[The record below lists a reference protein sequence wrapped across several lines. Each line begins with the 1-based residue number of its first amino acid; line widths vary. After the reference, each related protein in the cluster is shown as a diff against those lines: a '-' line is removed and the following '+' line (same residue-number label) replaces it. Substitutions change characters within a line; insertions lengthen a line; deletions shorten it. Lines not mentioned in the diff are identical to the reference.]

1 VTGQH
6 LLLLLWTLWLVFALL
21 SIGDL
26 LGVILALV
34 FGLLGAGLVLTGPAS
49 WRGYVIAWLIV
60 HVLVAA
66 YVVAVLREWLRPAS
80 GRLGLRALWSWAQ
93 SPLLQTIFGSVSLV
107 GLVSVLYLRPTVS
120 WMYRADIPLMILVV
134 FVVVAV
140 ECALPPVWRRF
151 RHPVEQPDPVTPQQP
166 DPAEPERSPAGP
178 ESGVGLAP
186 TNGDTMVGKVVPA
199 EQLPDVE
206 AENRKLIHGIE
217 FRLGNVE
224 DFLRHQQAH
233 DGDVHAPAHSALD
246 GGPSDSPMWFYA
258 SDPVRSWAES
268 DDLPAGAIK
277 VEFFRTARLTTRLA
291 GSNGMADGVAGVNGM
306 AGRVVGITLERRT
319 VAVSPEPDETV
330 SRVITKAVETL
341 SHEIETCA
349 AAPGP
354 AQAISPS
361 NWEILS
367 ARWVQAGSAGVSTG
381 ARTVDHFG
389 ASLNSIIHKEPVQRV
404 FSWNAPGSAAAVIG
418 KDAETKKILNFA
430 GIVVGTRSGQAA
442 AISACVMSLARDDFT
457 RSLAAGIARTLGLLG
472 LSGAPTPPNTHRL
485 AG

>member
-1 VTGQH
+1 MTGQH

-34 FGLLGAGLVLTGPAS
+34 FGLLGAGLVLTGLAS
-49 WRGYVIAWLIV
+49 WRGYVIAGLIV

-66 YVVAVLREWLRPAS
+66 YAVAVLREWLRPAS
-80 GRLGLRALWSWAQ
+80 GRLGLRPLWSWAQ

-107 GLVSVLYLRPTVS
+107 GLVSVLYLRPTVP
-120 WMYRADIPLMILVV
+120 WMYRVDIPLMILVV
-134 FVVVAV
+134 IAVVAV
-140 ECALPPVWRRF
+140 EYPLLAGRWRF
-151 RHPVEQPDPVTPQQP
+151 RHPAKPEPALLSAPVEE
-166 DPAEPERSPAGP
+166 EPGAN
-178 ESGVGLAP
+178 LAP
-186 TNGDTMVGKVVPA
+186 TTGDTMEGKVVPA
-199 EQLPDVE
+199 EQPPDDE

-233 DGDVHAPAHSALD
+233 DGDVHAPAHGTLD
-246 GGPSDSPMWFYA
+246 SGPGDSPMWFYA
-258 SDPVRSWAES
+258 SDPVRSWTES
-268 DDLPAGAIK
+268 DELPAGTIK
-277 VEFFRTARLTTRLA
+277 VELFRTARLTARLE
-291 GSNGMADGVAGVNGM
+291 GYNGMADGVVGVNGM

-319 VAVSPEPDETV
+319 VAVSAEPDETV

-361 NWEILS
+361 NWEVVS
-367 ARWVQAGSAGVSTG
+367 ARWVQAGWAGVSTG
-381 ARTVDHFG
+381 GRTVADLG
-389 ASLNSIIHKEPVQRV
+389 AGLDSILRNEPVQRV

-418 KDAETKKILNFA
+418 KDAETKEILHFG
-430 GIVVGTRSGQAA
+430 GIVVGTRSGQPV
-442 AISACVMSLARDDFT
+442 AISACVRSLARDDFT

-472 LSGAPTPPNTHRL
+472 LSGAPAPPNTHRL

>member
-21 SIGDL
+21 SMGDL

-34 FGLLGAGLVLTGPAS
+34 FGLLGAALVLTGLAS

-60 HVLVAA
+60 HVLVAGYA
-66 YVVAVLREWLRPAS
+66 VAVLRGWLHPAS
-80 GRLGLRALWSWAQ
+80 GRLGLRTLWSWPQ
-93 SPLLQTIFGSVSLV
+93 TQLRQTIFGSVSVL
-107 GLVSVLYLRPTVS
+107 GLVSVLYLRPTVP
-120 WMYRADIPLMILVV
+120 WKYLVDIPLMILVV
-134 FVVVAV
+134 IAVVGV
-140 ECALPPVWRRF
+140 EYVLLSRRF
-151 RHPVEQPDPVTPQQP
+151 RRPVEQQDPVTPEQQ
-166 DPAEPERSPAGP
+166 DPVEPERNPAGP
-178 ESGVGLAP
+178 ESGAGLAP
-186 TNGDTMVGKVVPA
+186 TTGDTMEGKVVPA
-199 EQLPDVE
+199 EQPPDGE

-217 FRLGNVE
+217 FRLGHVE

-246 GGPSDSPMWFYA
+246 SGPGDAPMWFYA
-258 SDPVRSWAES
+258 ADPVRSWAES
-268 DDLPAGAIK
+268 DELPAGAIK
-277 VEFFRTARLTTRLA
+277 VEFFRTARLTTRLE
-291 GSNGMADGVAGVNGM
+291 GSNGMADGVVNGNGM

-361 NWEILS
+361 NWEVVS

-381 ARTVDHFG
+381 GRTVDDLG
-389 ASLNSIIHKEPVQRV
+389 ASLNSILRHEPVQRV

-418 KDAETKKILNFA
+418 KDAETKEILNFA

-442 AISACVMSLARDDFT
+442 ASSACVRSLARDDFT

-472 LSGAPTPPNTHRL
+472 LSGATTSPNTHRL

>member
-21 SIGDL
+21 SIADL

-34 FGLLGAGLVLTGPAS
+34 FGLLGAALVLTGLAS

-66 YVVAVLREWLRPAS
+66 YVVAVLRGWLRPAS
-80 GRLGLRALWSWAQ
+80 GRPGLRPLWSWAQ
-93 SPLLQTIFGSVSLV
+93 SPSLQTIFGSVSLA
-107 GLVSVLYLRPTVS
+107 GLVSVLYLRPTVP

-134 FVVVAV
+134 IAVVGV
-140 ECALPPVWRRF
+140 EYMLLSRRF
-151 RHPVEQPDPVTPQQP
+151 RRPVEQQDTVTPEQQA
-166 DPAEPERSPAGP
+166 PAEPEHSPAGP
-178 ESGVGLAP
+178 ESGAGLAHA
-186 TNGDTMVGKVVPA
+186 NGDTMEGKVVPA
-199 EQLPDVE
+199 EQPPDAE
-206 AENRKLIHGIE
+206 AENRKRIHGIE

-233 DGDVHAPAHSALD
+233 DEDVHAPAHGALD
-246 GGPSDSPMWFYA
+246 SGPSDSPMWFYA
-258 SDPVRSWAES
+258 SGPVRSWAES
-268 DDLPAGAIK
+268 DELPAGAIK
-277 VEFFRTARLTTRLA
+277 VEFFRTARLTTRLE
-291 GSNGMADGVAGVNGM
+291 GSNGMADGVVGVNGM

-330 SRVITKAVETL
+330 SRVITRAVETL
-341 SHEIETCA
+341 RHEIETCA
-349 AAPGP
+349 AAPGQ

-361 NWEILS
+361 NWEVVS

-381 ARTVDHFG
+381 GRTVDDLG
-389 ASLNSIIHKEPVQRV
+389 ASLNSILRNEPVQRV

-418 KDAETKKILNFA
+418 KHAETRKILNFA

-442 AISACVMSLARDDFT
+442 ASSACVMSLARDDFT

-472 LSGAPTPPNTHRL
+472 LSGAPAPPNTHRL